1 MLEEE
6 EGDEVIL
13 SCSCSFSCELVQAR
27 CKERGRRGG
36 RGRGRGEEVQEG
48 RDKPAGGGRRREVRQ
63 VGREEECRGPEEG
76 LVEEG
81 SVVRRRACVGGR
93 EGGR

>member
-1 MLEEE
+1 M
-6 EGDEVIL
+6 
-13 SCSCSFSCELVQAR
+13 
-27 CKERGRRGG
+27 
-36 RGRGRGEEVQEG
+36 QEG